1 MKKRCLSFVVSIAF
15 MSRLWSLEC
24 QYYAATET
32 DTIKP
37 YGFFEPATQFDNKR
51 FYLALSGGIVA
62 YSSMT
67 YGLYHLWYKDYPRS
81 GFHFFNDWGE
91 WRNMDKYG
99 HVYSAYTHT
108 LLAYR
113 VARWTGLSERKSLL
127 TGAIASTLIQSTIE
141 VMDGFSAEWGF
152 SIADFSANTLGTT
165 VFILQ
170 QSLWK
175 EQRIQIKFSSYP
187 YNHPDIAIGSSGSK
201 ITLRH
206 RAEQLFGSSFMQRMM
221 KDYNSQ
227 TYWLSFNLQSFGVM
241 SSAVPSWLNAS
252 LGISAGNLYGGYAN
266 KWTENGI
273 LYDASAYPRFTRF
286 YISPDIDFTKIKVK
300 SPFLKTLM
308 LLLNLTKAPLPAL
321 EINTRG
327 EVIFHFVKF

>member
-1 MKKRCLSFVVSIAF
+1 
-15 MSRLWSLEC
+15 MSRLWSSDFRYDL
-24 QYYAATET
+24 AAET
-32 DTIKP
+32 DSSRL
-37 YGFFEPATQFDNKR
+37 YGFFEPAPQFDETR

-67 YGLYHLWYKDYPRS
+67 YGLYHLWYKDYPRT

-152 SIADFSANTLGTT
+152 SIADFAANTLGTT
-165 VFILQ
+165 AFILQ
-170 QSLWK
+170 QSFWK
-175 EQRIQIKFSSYP
+175 EQRIQFKFSSFP
-187 YNHPDIAIGSSGSK
+187 YHHPNIAIGSSGSE

-206 RAEQLFGSSFMQRMM
+206 RAEQLFGNSFMQRMM

-227 TYWLSFNLQSFGVM
+227 TYWLSFNLQSFGVKHK
-241 SSAVPSWLNAS
+241 AVPSWLNAS
-252 LGISAGNLYGGYAN
+252 FGISAGNLYGGYEN
-266 KWTENGI
+266 KWIENGI
-273 LYDASAYPRFTRF
+273 LYDASAYQRFTRF

-300 SPFLKTLM
+300 SPFVKSLM
-308 LLLNLTKAPLPAL
+308 VLLNLTKAPLPAL
-321 EINTRG
+321 EFNTRG
-327 EVIFHFVKF
+327 EVIFHFIKF